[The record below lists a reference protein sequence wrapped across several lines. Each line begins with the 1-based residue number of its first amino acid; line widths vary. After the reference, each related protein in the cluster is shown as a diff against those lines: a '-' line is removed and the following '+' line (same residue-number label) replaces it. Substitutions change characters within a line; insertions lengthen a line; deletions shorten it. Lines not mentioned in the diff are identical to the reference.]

1 MVGLTDIGKCVS
13 TCRLG
18 GTDWAGHFP
27 CWRVVAVGEGGVAVA
42 MMMVMWMMVML
53 MMKVMRY
60 VMGVVMRMMMG
71 DEGDGGGWD
80 REGGFPRLVPELSG
94 LKGITLPGMVALG
107 MMVFS
112 HP

>member
-1 MVGLTDIGKCVS
+1 
-13 TCRLG
+13 
-18 GTDWAGHFP
+18 
-27 CWRVVAVGEGGVAVA
+27 

-53 MMKVMRY
+53 MMKVMRYVIVMMMMKVMRY

-71 DEGDGGGWD
+71 DEGDGGGWG

-107 MMVFS
+107 KMVFL
-112 HP
+112 HL